1 MQWGAIA
8 DVGLLMELKGTKD
21 KAIGGTLPQR
31 ITSCME
37 VLDLFLNQPH
47 PVLSSFVLAE
57 KATSRGPSGSQQD
70 LMKAVTHILGEAAPC
85 PLATGRHSSP
95 ESGLPGFKGGRAG
108 LAHGGRGTGT
118 GGLCRAGWGLCVPW
132 HNLFSSVTQSC
143 PTLCDPVNRSTPGLP
158 VHHHLPEFTQTHV
171 QGTIPTQGPSHVA
184 N

>member
-85 PLATGRHSSP
+85 PLATSRHSSP